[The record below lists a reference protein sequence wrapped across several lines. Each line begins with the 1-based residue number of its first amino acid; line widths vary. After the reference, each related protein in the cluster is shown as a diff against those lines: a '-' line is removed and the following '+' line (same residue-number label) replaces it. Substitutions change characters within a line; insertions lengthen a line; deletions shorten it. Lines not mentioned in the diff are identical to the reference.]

1 MKTRGNT
8 PTTIGWGV
16 IAGLAL
22 TLALAPSV
30 AVATPAGAENLDNAQ
45 QQSQQDSILACAT
58 TTTTATTL
66 GEELL
71 DGRSDMETVQY
82 PSQSPSMSMPC
93 SDAFS
98 NARGSY
104 TSLMAPCVVTFH
116 NGDIEI
122 DAEDDDDSG
131 SSGENVQRHHHKD
144 ASSPSLVSTYYHGTS
159 SVCGTENTIGEA
171 KQYVSAWPD
180 ECVGDFA
187 RCYDLKDPN
196 HLLCPA
202 LQNLLEGL
210 RHRRRLE
217 EASVSASTVGGGG
230 GAPPPPLEHTALVPP
245 KTTHI
250 SIDCTIDREA
260 LIKSYEQQVQAQ
272 AHSYTHDRT
281 GYQENAFFAVVLV
294 LVAVLIVVFAVSHL
308 VVQPIVGAI
317 GEASGSK
324 YFFRHSEHCPGDGE
338 NQRVSL
344 VTRIEI
350 DGGGNIDGDIDGDDD
365 FGHEGADHRTHLDLA
380 PDEMETISDPI
391 HHQQHHQQHE
401 IQVIPIDYD
410 AVPLVPV
417 TILSD
422 EVIHA
427 EVVQDGVIYYP

>member
-1 MKTRGNT
+1 MLGL
-8 PTTIGWGV
+8 GV

-22 TLALAPSV
+22 TLVLAPFV
-30 AVATPAGAENLDNAQ
+30 AVATPVGGESLDNAQ
-45 QQSQQDSILACAT
+45 QQSQQDLILACAT

-71 DGRSDMETVQY
+71 DGRSGMETVQY

-116 NGDIEI
+116 NGGTEA
-122 DAEDDDDSG
+122 DAGDDSG

-171 KQYVSAWPD
+171 KEYVSAWPD

-202 LQNLLEGL
+202 LQNLLKGL
-210 RHRRRLE
+210 QHQRRLE
-217 EASVSASTVGGGG
+217 EASVSASTAGG
-230 GAPPPPLEHTALVPP
+230 GAPPPPPEHTALVPP
-245 KTTHI
+245 KTTPI

-260 LIKSYEQQVQAQ
+260 LIKSYEQQAQ
-272 AHSYTHDRT
+272 VHAYTHDRT

-294 LVAVLIVVFAVSHL
+294 LVAALIVVFAVSHL

-317 GEASGSK
+317 GEASGSQ
-324 YFFRHSEHCPGDGE
+324 YFFRHSEHGPGEGG
-338 NQRVSL
+338 NQLASL

-350 DGGGNIDGDIDGDDD
+350 DGDIDIDINGDDE
-365 FGHEGADHRTHLDLA
+365 FGHEGADHLTHLEVLA
-380 PDEMETISDPI
+380 PDEMEAIADPI
-391 HHQQHHQQHE
+391 HLHLQEHQQQQQQQQQHT

-410 AVPLVPV
+410 IVPLVPV

-427 EVVQDGVIYYP
+427 EVVQDGVTYYP